1 MRNAQHEMQRM
12 TSQWYS
18 EIRESPDTSDI
29 EVDFQQPTTNTSGV
43 NGTNGSTTATLKTVN
58 TSNF

>member
-1 MRNAQHEMQRM
+1 M

-29 EVDFQQPTTNTSGV
+29 EVDFQQPATNGA
-43 NGTNGSTTATLKTVN
+43 NGSTTASLKTVN